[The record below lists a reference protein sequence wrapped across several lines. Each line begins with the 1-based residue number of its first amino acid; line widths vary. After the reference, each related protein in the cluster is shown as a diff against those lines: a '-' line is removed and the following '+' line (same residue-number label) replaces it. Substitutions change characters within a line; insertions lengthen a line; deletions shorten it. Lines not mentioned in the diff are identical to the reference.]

1 MKGTLFSA
9 DFVKDSNGNLRLL
22 ELNTDTGFIDQEL
35 VNFDFSGFLSALSS
49 NNITTLDI
57 IYKPL
62 LHIDFVNKLV
72 EEINNNL
79 PSVATINLHDENLNS
94 IYPTSVPDA
103 EDKFILRL
111 AYDETAIFD
120 SVYCKNR
127 LNVYNLFTD
136 SSITD
141 YCVAYYH
148 SSSVGTYD
156 TLTKEV
162 NVNNVPDVTIKDIYE
177 SFNPIDFHKLNL
189 SGETPE
195 NSWDNFISEN
205 SDEDKLIEQYHI
217 HPSGIDVNN
226 HVTSIRFFGLVYGP
240 NLDIIS
246 LHSYKISSIFELPE
260 SLELEGTKVKDH
272 HYYELTTN
280 FIKNDSGGI
289 LSTHEV
295 LMSDET
301 WREISDVLVGEDIKS
316 YSISGSPE
324 SESDLNSITWNYEG
338 GEFPEGS
345 SSTTSSV
352 IFKDVKQLKY
362 GAMMEMIVDNDSLF
376 SGINKK
382 YLVYDISSDTSS
394 FKFISEINDLYDYLY
409 DINGDLIKV
418 DELNFYVSTD
428 TNLSFIELDVEE
440 SDTYIVNG
448 STAFNSLVSH
458 NSPCFVAGTKILMES
473 GNIKN
478 IEDVLIGDL
487 VTTFDFK
494 NNTTKVEKVVNIFS
508 KKVNKIVEYE
518 FVNGGIL
525 RATLDH
531 PIFVSNK
538 GWCSFDNNLSN
549 ALYNIGEEIKK
560 IEIGDSIK
568 FLDQDVVLSDVK
580 IIDEETQVYNLSEV
594 ENNHNYFA
602 NNVLVHNRACFVEG
616 TMIDMA
622 NGSQKPIEQIQ
633 NGDEVISYDEVTG
646 LKEVQTVTNVIT
658 PIHSDLVKYIFEND
672 TEIIC
677 TFDHPFYVNGLNLS
691 SFSPNLTNERYKL
704 QETVSEIKIGDF
716 VNLNDESTTRIID
729 IQKLDEQ
736 PTQTYIFEVTKN
748 HNFYAN
754 GVLTHNKACFIA
766 GTKVLT
772 ANGVEKN
779 IEDLQV
785 GEEVLSYNEYSNI
798 IESKKIVKMDSP
810 IHDDLVEYTLS
821 NGVQIISTFDH
832 PYYVDGLKLAS
843 YKPDWTNERYDL
855 PSEVIRIDV
864 GDKLFSPNRDTVEI
878 LSIKELENKET
889 QTYIISVE
897 DNRNFYANGVLV
909 HNK

>member
-1 MKGTLFSA
+1 
-9 DFVKDSNGNLRLL
+9 
-22 ELNTDTGFIDQEL
+22 
-35 VNFDFSGFLSALSS
+35 
-49 NNITTLDI
+49 
-57 IYKPL
+57 
-62 LHIDFVNKLV
+62 
-72 EEINNNL
+72 
-79 PSVATINLHDENLNS
+79 
-94 IYPTSVPDA
+94 
-103 EDKFILRL
+103 
-111 AYDETAIFD
+111 
-120 SVYCKNR
+120 

-162 NVNNVPDVTIKDIYE
+162 NLNNVPDVTIKDIYE
-177 SFNPIDFHKLNL
+177 SFNPIDFHKLSL

-217 HPSGIDVNN
+217 HSSSIDANN

-280 FIKNDSGGI
+280 FIKNDSAGI

-494 NNTTKVEKVVNIFS
+494 NNTKKDYELFKNFYDKFDFKNKDNFKKYLTEDLPNGQMTRMVVNPILNR
-508 KKVNKIVEYE
+508 VPDHIIRLEYMTE
-518 FVNGGIL
+518 DLLKLPFIYDVLNE
-525 RATLDH
+525 
-531 PIFVSNK
+531 K
-538 GWCSFDNNLSN
+538 Q
-549 ALYNIGEEIKK
+549 IKLLTQHGK
-560 IEIGDSIK
+560 E
-568 FLDQDVVLSDVK
+568 
-580 IIDEETQVYNLSEV
+580 IDEWEL
-594 ENNHNYFA
+594 F
-602 NNVLVHNRACFVEG
+602 
-616 TMIDMA
+616 
-622 NGSQKPIEQIQ
+622 
-633 NGDEVISYDEVTG
+633 YD
-646 LKEVQTVTNVIT
+646 Q
-658 PIHSDLVKYIFEND
+658 
-672 TEIIC
+672 
-677 TFDHPFYVNGLNLS
+677 
-691 SFSPNLTNERYKL
+691 
-704 QETVSEIKIGDF
+704 
-716 VNLNDESTTRIID
+716 
-729 IQKLDEQ
+729 
-736 PTQTYIFEVTKN
+736 
-748 HNFYAN
+748 
-754 GVLTHNKACFIA
+754 
-766 GTKVLT
+766 
-772 ANGVEKN
+772 
-779 IEDLQV
+779 
-785 GEEVLSYNEYSNI
+785 
-798 IESKKIVKMDSP
+798 ESKDIVY
-810 IHDDLVEYTLS
+810 EYCKDQFIF
-821 NGVQIISTFDH
+821 GG
-832 PYYVDGLKLAS
+832 YEK
-843 YKPDWTNERYDL
+843 
-855 PSEVIRIDV
+855 
-864 GDKLFSPNRDTVEI
+864 
-878 LSIKELENKET
+878 
-889 QTYIISVE
+889 
-897 DNRNFYANGVLV
+897 
-909 HNK
+909 